1 MNRAR
6 FGELEVLCRTPAG
19 TARPT
24 PLLFVHGAYT
34 AAWCWDENF
43 LPWFAEQGYAAYA
56 VSLSGHGGSRGRAYL
71 DSFSIADYVADVAD
85 VVAQLP
91 APPVLIGHSM
101 GGMVVQKYLEKHR
114 APAAVL
120 MSSVPPQGLLGSA
133 FGLAFAKPHLLGD
146 LNRLMGGGQPQMETL
161 RDAMFHETIELERL
175 RRYYHLCQPE
185 SHRAI
190 WDMSL
195 FDLPSLSN
203 IPRPPMLVLGAEHDV
218 LIPPDQVRMT
228 ARSYGVSA
236 TILPDLGHGMM
247 METDWRIAADP
258 ILYWL
263 KTLGF

>member
-101 GGMVVQKYLEKHR
+101 GGMVVQKFLER
-114 APAAVL
+114 QSAPGVVL

-133 FGLAFAKPHLLGD
+133 FGLAFSRPHLLGD
-146 LNRLMGGGQPQMETL
+146 LNRIMGGGRPQMETL
-161 RDAMFHETIELERL
+161 RDAMFHETMEIERL
-175 RRYYHLCQPE
+175 QREIEERRRAETGLPVPVGCYVIRRHLHE
-185 SHRAI
+185 RFAELAARA
-190 WDMSL
+190 L
-195 FDLPSLSN
+195 
-203 IPRPPMLVLGAEHDV
+203 LGGQQF
-218 LIPPDQVRMT
+218 LGQVV
-228 ARSYGVSA
+228 A
-236 TILPDLGHGMM
+236 LLH
-247 METDWRIAADP
+247 
-258 ILYWL
+258 
-263 KTLGF
+263 